1 MRIIRGLTSLPPDPP
16 AAVVALGVFDGIHL
30 GHREIL
36 TRAVGRA
43 RDLGLEAV
51 ACTFEPHP
59 MEVLQPD
66 RVPLPITTLGERL
79 DLIAAVGIDTTVIL
93 PFTREMASIEPES
106 FVKGVLVDRLRAREI
121 VVGDSH
127 RFGRGAR
134 GDPRLLLSLG
144 EQLGFEV
151 DVVPA
156 LSVDGAPVS
165 STEVRAALQEGDV
178 ERAARLLG
186 RPYTVCGDVVRGA
199 GRGRTLGFPTAN
211 LRTDRPLLVPTGV
224 YACHA
229 TVEGMVYPT
238 VVNIGVRPT
247 FPGQAFAVE
256 AYLLDFSGDLYGN
269 VLCLGFER
277 RLRGERRF
285 PSVDALKAQ
294 IAEDVALARRR
305 IR

>member
-1 MRIIRGLTSLPPDPP
+1 
-16 AAVVALGVFDGIHL
+16 LG
-30 GHREIL
+30 
-36 TRAVGRA
+36 
-43 RDLGLEAV
+43 AV
-51 ACTFEPHP
+51 ASTFEPHP
-59 MEVLQPD
+59 MEVLHPE
-66 RVPLPITTLGERL
+66 RVPLPITTLDERL
-79 DLIAAVGIDTTVIL
+79 DLMAGIGIDATVIL
-93 PFTREMASIEPES
+93 PFTREMAAVEPEV
-106 FVKGVLVDRLRAREI
+106 FVKDVLVDRLRAREV

-134 GDPRLLLSLG
+134 GDPGLLVALG
-144 EQLGFEV
+144 KQLGFGV
-151 DVVPA
+151 DVVPP
-156 LSVDGAPVS
+156 LTLDGRPVS
-165 STEVRAALQEGDV
+165 STEVRVALQAGDV

-186 RPYTVCGDVVRGA
+186 RPYDVCGEVVRGA

-305 IR
+305 IC